1 MSVRGAEIEII
12 GMISTTLASEIYGKS
27 IITGAV
33 DPRFVAEFARVHEE
47 GGFDR
52 VLVGYGST
60 GADGFVVTAH
70 AAAATTRLGF
80 LIAHRPGFVAPTL
93 AARKAASLDH
103 VTGGRIALHII
114 TGGSDVEQQ
123 RDGDFLDH
131 DGRYRRTDEYLE
143 VLRRT
148 WTSERPFDFDG
159 EFYRV
164 RGAFSEVKPLQRPA
178 IPIYFGGAS
187 GPALAVGARHCD
199 VYALWGEP
207 VAAIRQSIAE
217 VRAAAPPG
225 RAPRFSVSVRPI
237 LGATED
243 QAWERARGILERI
256 VELRGGAKTQARPQ
270 SVGSQRLLDLA
281 TKGEV
286 HDKRLWTAI
295 AAATGAAGSTTAL
308 VGTAEQVAESLLDY
322 YDAGAGTVLIRG
334 FDPLQ
339 DAIEFGRR
347 APPAWGRSR
356 RLAGAVRAGHPES
369 ARGGRFGG
377 CAAGAKAR

>member
-1 MSVRGAEIEII
+1 MIEII

-33 DPRFVAEFARVHEE
+33 DPRFIAEFARVHEA

-60 GADGFVVTAH
+60 GADGFVVSAH

-93 AARKAASLDH
+93 AARKAATLDH

-131 DGRYRRTDEYLE
+131 DARYRRTDEYLE

-207 VAAIRQSIAE
+207 VVAIRRSIAE

-225 RAPRFSVSVRPI
+225 RVPRFSVSVRPI
-237 LGATED
+237 LGATEEK
-243 QAWERARGILERI
+243 AWARARSILERI
-256 VELRGGAKTQARPQ
+256 VELRRAATPARPQ
-270 SVGSQRLLDLA
+270 NAGSQRLLDLA
-281 TKGEV
+281 ARGEV

-334 FDPLQ
+334 FDPLE
-339 DAIEFGRR
+339 DAIEFGRDLV
-347 APPAWGRSR
+347 P
-356 RLAGAVRAGHPES
+356 LVRAGVDRRERQAVS
-369 ARGGRFGG
+369 AGSR
-377 CAAGAKAR
+377 AT

>member
-1 MSVRGAEIEII
+1 MSGRGAGLEII

-27 IITGAV
+27 IITGTV
-33 DPRFVAEFARVHEE
+33 DPAFIAEFARVHEE

-103 VTGGRIALHII
+103 LTGGRIALHII

-131 DGRYRRTDEYLE
+131 DARYRRTDEYLE

-148 WTSERPFDFDG
+148 WASERPFDFEG

-187 GPALAVGARHCD
+187 GPALTVGARHCD

-207 VAAIRQSIAE
+207 VASIRRQMAE
-217 VRAAAPPG
+217 VRAAATP
-225 RAPRFSVSVRPI
+225 RRVPRFSVSVRPI

-243 QAWERARGILERI
+243 EAWDRARGILQRI
-256 VELRGGAKTQARPQ
+256 MELRGGTATPARPQ

-281 TKGEV
+281 SQGEI

-339 DAIEFGRR
+339 DAVEFGRDLV
-347 APPAWGRSR
+347 P
-356 RLAGAVRAGHPES
+356 RLRAGAERRQRQAVS
-369 ARGGRFGG
+369 AAS
-377 CAAGAKAR
+377 AAT

>member
-1 MSVRGAEIEII
+1 MPSRMSGMEII
-12 GMISTTLASEIYGKS
+12 GMISTTLASELYGRS
-27 IITGAV
+27 IISGDV
-33 DPRFVAEFARVHEE
+33 DPAFITRFARVHED

-52 VLVGYGST
+52 VLVGYGSS
-60 GADGFVVTAH
+60 GADGFAVTAH
-70 AAAATTRLGF
+70 AASVTTRLGY

-93 AARKAASLDH
+93 AARKAATLDH

-114 TGGSDVEQQ
+114 TGGSDAEQQ

-131 DGRYRRTDEYLE
+131 DARYRRTDEYLD
-143 VLRRT
+143 VMRRT
-148 WTSERPFDFDG
+148 WASERPFDFEG

-187 GPALAVGARHCD
+187 GPALAVGAKHCD

-207 VAAIRQSIAE
+207 VAAIRASIAE
-217 VRAAAPPG
+217 VRAAAPAG
-225 RAPRFSVSVRPI
+225 RQPRFSVSVRPI
-237 LGATED
+237 LGPTED
-243 QAWERARGILERI
+243 QAWARARDILERI
-256 VELRGGAKTQARPQ
+256 VALNAGAKTPPRQN
-270 SVGSQRLLDLA
+270 VGSLRLLDLA
-281 TKGEV
+281 RRAEV

-322 YDAGAGTVLIRG
+322 YDAGATTVLIRG

-339 DAIEFGRR
+339 DAIEFGRDLI
-347 APPAWGRSR
+347 P
-356 RLAGAVRAGHPES
+356 LLRAGVERR
-369 ARGGRFGG
+369 ARRDL
-377 CAAGAKAR
+377 ATVTPS